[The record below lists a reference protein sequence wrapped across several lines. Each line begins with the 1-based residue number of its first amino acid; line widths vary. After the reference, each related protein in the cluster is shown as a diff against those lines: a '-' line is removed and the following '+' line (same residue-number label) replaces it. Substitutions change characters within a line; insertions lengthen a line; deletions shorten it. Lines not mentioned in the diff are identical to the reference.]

1 MNPEFNAL
9 NQHDPKTLYQK
20 KQADHLHYKSFPPN
34 TIKVDQPLP
43 KRPMTN
49 NYNILPGRD
58 SFISM
63 TASLLASMVP
73 KLLSLHLSFQP
84 HLLHYLSR

>member
-1 MNPEFNAL
+1 MKPEFNAL
-9 NQHDPKTLYQK
+9 NQHDPKNFYKK
-20 KQADHLHYKSFPPN
+20 KQASFPPD

>member
-1 MNPEFNAL
+1 MKPEFNAL
-9 NQHDPKTLYQK
+9 NQHDPKTLHKK
-20 KQADHLHYKSFPPN
+20 KQADHYKSFSPN

-58 SFISM
+58 SLISM

-73 KLLSLHLSFQP
+73 KLL
-84 HLLHYLSR
+84 Y